1 MAFRPEHVGRDC
13 SLLPEILLQELPQE
27 KRRACGTSSS
37 IPCSVL
43 MIPGELDEGIKE
55 VVCDLEAALFHLCG
69 NFMARMSF
77 SMSHRSCWL
86 MRMRSRSFLNLFLIL
101 TDGLLLLL
109 DALFQLEKVGR
120 LDLPPCARLLA
131 LQDAFPVGQEDQIEF
146 VGIVSVDEAGLLHN
160 LLELGQ
166 AVCFPLLLFCQLA
179 ECLRGILP
187 APLRGKQLFFEVVDF
202 PTELLHCVDSLLYSI
217 HLYPPVSFF
226 LQRHYSMIACPV
238 EGP

>member
-1 MAFRPEHVGRDC
+1 MTADRRDREYRHRSPCNYHGNSIRNAQQGYHGTLSGHHGESVGASDDTKKSGPEDRNVSLPAGPNMDGWDIRCYSTGRDWMAFRPEHVGRDC

-55 VVCDLEAALFHLCG
+55 VVCDLEAA
-69 NFMARMSF
+69 
-77 SMSHRSCWL
+77 
-86 MRMRSRSFLNLFLIL
+86 
-101 TDGLLLLL
+101 
-109 DALFQLEKVGR
+109 
-120 LDLPPCARLLA
+120 
-131 LQDAFPVGQEDQIEF
+131 FPVGQEDQIEF
-146 VGIVSVDEAGLLHN
+146 VGIVSVDEAGLLHD

-166 AVCFPLLLFCQLA
+166 AVYLPLLLFCQLV

-202 PTELLHCVDSLLYSI
+202 PTEFLHRVESLLHPVHSLSLLSPFSSAS
-217 HLYPPVSFF
+217 L
-226 LQRHYSMIACPV
+226 
-238 EGP
+238 